1 MLGSGP
7 GLTKMR
13 QELDWM
19 ALSLLL
25 NLGRTDTFASQKL
38 TVYVFMCLK
47 ISFYNI
53 VFLCRGCAPPP
64 LSDLILG
71 ISCFLV
77 VISGYPFSNFIF
89 YFFCCWNIEI

>member
-25 NLGRTDTFASQKL
+25 NLGRTDMFASQKL

-53 VFLCRGCAPPP
+53 VFLCRGCAPPSFVRFNP
-64 LSDLILG
+64 RYFMFPG
-71 ISCFLV
+71 CYKWISFLK
-77 VISGYPFSNFIF
+77 FHFL
-89 YFFCCWNIEI
+89 FFCCWNIEI